1 LFLIQCFV
9 NFKEEIVL
17 CRTAKFVDLKKM
29 SRQQQPPY
37 RRSHSTPVDR
47 NQPPAADLYQQ
58 LIESSD
64 LVKELDDI
72 EAISQQISQHAEV
85 LYQSWKNNG
94 MTQGPGKF
102 KLPTT
107 TSSAPSS
114 PMSSVP
120 NGIMDGAAGGS
131 TPSHQQQQQYMPNGG
146 MNSNTFPRRGYQLE
160 RNTTPDPPAPPLY
173 QRQNGGTTD
182 YSGGR
187 ISPEPYSRQLSQQ
200 QQPVTSTVPR
210 LNGSRLKPL
219 SISSSVTPIA
229 PSSVSG
235 LSSPSFIT
243 SKSAT
248 LPSRASGGS
257 STVTGDNSF
266 DKIDKNPDVAKSLD
280 LLAAP
285 EVNGSLKELVSSFV
299 STDRAKQAARQTIAN
314 TINNM
319 TKRNGGFRS
328 SSPSSSSS
336 PFSSRAV
343 SPLRSPSMLAAGSAT
358 TTNTNGTSGLASLT
372 SLGGLSPLTSALG
385 GGPLSPT
392 GSTTSSSNASSVLT
406 DINGSGSRL
415 RTLSPTRSLS
425 ESSSR
430 FRSHSPPA
438 LPLLSQTSVHTKM
451 PPMFSNTNG
460 DSNSVKTWN
469 REPIAIPVH
478 HVGSND
484 GLRSPSVLNT
494 LRPPSFNREPE
505 KSADNNK
512 MFSFEQPSQAVRPVQ
527 REVPAELELGRAAL
541 PIANMHLAHVDHMK
555 KRFEEAKQRM
565 NLIHERSLLGG
576 SSPFDRSDDLFDGG
590 SNGID
595 DSSGHSSFLFDQFRR
610 RIAAKNKQAAPPHPE
625 LTPQQRQHIYER
637 STPSGTALANS
648 QQPLRRIMSGGSVA
662 ERVMIFERCPVF
674 SPADPTKESRVGTG
688 GFPPGSLSLSAEK
701 KKEVL
706 PTPLPATTTS
716 LSWKN
721 NANEV
726 QVGMDHFS

>member
-1 LFLIQCFV
+1 MSGS
-9 NFKEEIVL
+9 E
-17 CRTAKFVDLKKM
+17 FVDLKKM

-47 NQPPAADLYQQ
+47 SQPPAADLYQQ

-114 PMSSVP
+114 PMSAVP
-120 NGIMDGAAGGS
+120 NGIMDGATGGS
-131 TPSHQQQQQYMPNGG
+131 SSSHQQQQQYMPNGG

-160 RNTTPDPPAPPLY
+160 RNATPDPPGPPSY

-219 SISSSVTPIA
+219 TISSSVTPIA

-248 LPSRASGGS
+248 LPSRVSGGS
-257 STVTGDNSF
+257 SSVTGENNF
-266 DKIDKNPDVAKSLD
+266 DKMDKNPDVAKSLD

-328 SSPSSSSS
+328 TSPSSSSS

-343 SPLRSPSMLAAGSAT
+343 SPLRSPSMLAAGGAT

-372 SLGGLSPLTSALG
+372 SLGGLSPSTSTLG

-451 PPMFSNTNG
+451 PAMFNTNG

-469 REPIAIPVH
+469 REPISIPVL
-478 HVGSND
+478 HVASND

-494 LRPPSFNREPE
+494 LRPPSFNREQD
-505 KSADNNK
+505 KSSDNNK
-512 MFSFEQPSQAVRPVQ
+512 MFSSEQPPSQVVKPVQ
-527 REVPAELELGRAAL
+527 REVPAELELSRATL

-565 NLIHERSLLGG
+565 NLIHERALLGG

-637 STPSGTALANS
+637 STPSGAALANS

-674 SPADPTKESRVGTG
+674 IPPADPAKESRVGTG

-701 KKEVL
+701 KKEA
-706 PTPLPATTTS
+706 TPLPITS

-726 QVGMDHFS
+726 QVGIVYFDSQ